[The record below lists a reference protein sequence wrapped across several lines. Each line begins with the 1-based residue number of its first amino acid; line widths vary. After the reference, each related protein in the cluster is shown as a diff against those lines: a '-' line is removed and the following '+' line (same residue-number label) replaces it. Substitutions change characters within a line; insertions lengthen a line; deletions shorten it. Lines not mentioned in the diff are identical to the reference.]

1 MCGLHVELLHTHF
14 PKPNGTMFY
23 FVNNFFYRNWF
34 LLTWVKLLSR
44 ATLLHSTDYICFRG
58 FGVTTISPKLRC
70 LRLTS
75 SSVILTKM
83 HCFLGFHMN
92 WPGKPHKSSRIPCAL
107 QQYLVIN
114 PSLLQCLGFLSLPVQ
129 VCLKFFDMNEHGTE
143 LGVWTWM
150 PWVSRCL
157 NLVK

>member
-14 PKPNGTMFY
+14 SKPNGIMFH

-83 HCFLGFHMN
+83 HCFLGFYMN
-92 WPGKPHKSSRIPCAL
+92 LPGKAPQKQSNSLCFTTVFSYKSVTS
-107 QQYLVIN
+107 
-114 PSLLQCLGFLSLPVQ
+114 PVPWIS
-129 VCLKFFDMNEHGTE
+129 FFTCTGVPKILWHERTRYRGKSMDMNAMGIKI
-143 LGVWTWM
+143 
-150 PWVSRCL
+150 SQFS
-157 NLVK
+157 